1 MANTSRI
8 TALMHWLQ
16 AGAPGPDSFLQV
28 VAEIGGRLNA
38 AGVPA
43 AQVASAW
50 PRRRSLKPAAHMYA
64 SPIVFGFSAPCDET
78 ISSKAEKC
86 SFSWSI
92 RSRGSIRPA
101 NCVKSLKSV
110 KRMVTDSWNL
120 GRTRPRAV
128 NSSAMSRG
136 KMPRNSWSAW
146 RFSPASSFRV
156 SSSSA
161 TFRRSSNCVTA

>member
-110 KRMVTDSWNL
+110 KRNGDRLVEPGPNPPARRQFVRD
-120 GRTRPRAV
+120 V
-128 NSSAMSRG
+128 SRQ
-136 KMPRNSWSAW
+136 NA
-146 RFSPASSFRV
+146 A
-156 SSSSA
+156 
-161 TFRRSSNCVTA
+161 

>member
-86 SFSWSI
+86 SVQLVDQVTRFHPPGQLREI
-92 RSRGSIRPA
+92 LEVGEENGDRLVEPGPNPPARRQFVRDVSRQNA
-101 NCVKSLKSV
+101 
-110 KRMVTDSWNL
+110 
-120 GRTRPRAV
+120 A
-128 NSSAMSRG
+128 
-136 KMPRNSWSAW
+136 
-146 RFSPASSFRV
+146 
-156 SSSSA
+156 
-161 TFRRSSNCVTA
+161 